1 MMPYPFIV
9 EIIPL
14 QYRHN
19 NRIASCCNYRNE
31 NFQYRPTLL
40 DDQLMMLITSGL
52 GLGLLT
58 LTLTLR
64 K

>member
-9 EIIPL
+9 ESIPL

-40 DDQLMMLITSGL
+40 DDQLMMLITYDNNCYFSL
-52 GLGLLT
+52 MIQLI
-58 LTLTLR
+58 
-64 K
+64 